1 MLIADQEV
9 TLEEDVSR
17 IGFLLDCLIDKI
29 GIMVEPNDPIAFAL
43 VYRIDP
49 QSLQKIMDEVE
60 KISEDLDSGK
70 QLSWQDAIN
79 RVIHASP
86 PSPLSSYNGRP
97 PEIYGA
103 DAIRAWAPETWDRI
117 ENQNNHL

>member
-1 MLIADQEV
+1 M

-17 IGFLLDCLIDKI
+17 ISFLLDCLIDKI
-29 GIMVEPNDPIAFAL
+29 GITVEPNDPIAFAL
-43 VYRIDP
+43 AYRIDP

-60 KISEDLDSGK
+60 KISADVDSGK
-70 QLSWQDAIN
+70 QLSWLDAID
-79 RVIHASP
+79 RVIHAY
-86 PSPLSSYNGRP
+86 PLTTYNGRP

-117 ENQNNHL
+117 ENNSKHH

>member
-17 IGFLLDCLIDKI
+17 IGFLLDCLIDKA

-43 VYRIDP
+43 AYRIDP
-49 QSLQKIMDEVE
+49 QSLQKIMDAVE
-60 KISEDLDSGK
+60 KISADVDSGK
-70 QLSWQDAIN
+70 QLSWEDAIN

-86 PSPLSSYNGRP
+86 SSPLSSYNGRP

-117 ENQNNHL
+117 ENQNNRL